1 MSESI
6 SFIELTLRERRSL
19 ETALAELLAKYRR
32 SSGKSPDLARMIR
45 QLEAEILYRERM
57 AAQTGA

>member
-32 SSGKSPDLARMIR
+32 SAGKSVELARMIR
-45 QLEAEILYRERM
+45 ELEAEIRYRQK
-57 AAQTGA
+57 AATQAGL

>member
-45 QLEAEILYRERM
+45 QLEAEIRYRDGLT
-57 AAQTGA
+57 AQTGA